1 MQQFILMQL
10 QHTGVPQ
17 EFLKH
22 AIPDYLFRGTHL
34 FSLWLKKKK
43 KDNSQHNSCL
53 VWMKSKVYLFLVKL
67 AKIYNMYFF
76 YVLQNVS
83 I

>member
-22 AIPDYLFRGTHL
+22 AIPDYVVSGTDLSFRLSNT
-34 FSLWLKKKK
+34 KKCV
-43 KDNSQHNSCL
+43 NSQHNSCL

>member
-22 AIPDYLFRGTHL
+22 AIPDYLFRGTDL
-34 FSLWLKKKK
+34 FFF
-43 KDNSQHNSCL
+43 
-53 VWMKSKVYLFLVKL
+53 FLVDFRVRKEGRERETSIFVPL
-67 AKIYNMYFF
+67 IYAFIGFF
-76 YVLQNVS
+76 LYVP
-83 I
+83 